1 MKGREQISSWLI
13 LFRAGNSVTAIFGV
27 ILGAILATRGI
38 PRGDPALITI
48 LHSTS
53 VMTFMFSWNALND
66 YMDIEID
73 KINRPDRPI
82 PSGKISQRSALNG
95 VFLSGG
101 VSIASLLS
109 AAFVSSRGEVGV
121 YSWLPAL
128 AIWLL
133 ALALLFNYESKSK
146 FSLRMKDKGLP
157 GNLAISLSVGLI
169 IIFGA
174 AGVSDPMDERAW
186 SVFII
191 GLLYNLSREIV
202 KDVEDL
208 DGDKGRNTYAMRVG
222 PEKARVI
229 ASLILTVTL
238 VCLLAPF
245 LFGIFIDWHLLFI
258 IPSVVT
264 LMSVKP
270 KLVVE
275 DDFAAQQMIKR
286 SMQLCLIAFF
296 GISLIPD

>member
-1 MKGREQISSWLI
+1 MKGRELISSWLI

-38 PRGDPALITI
+38 PRGDFAVITI
-48 LHSTS
+48 LHSIS

-95 VFLSGG
+95 VFFSGG
-101 VSIASLLS
+101 LSIASLLS
-109 AAFVSSRGEVGV
+109 AALVSSRGEIGL
-121 YSWLPAL
+121 YNWLPAL
-128 AIWLL
+128 AIWIL
-133 ALALLFNYESKSK
+133 ALVLLFNYESKSR

-174 AGVSDPMDERAW
+174 TGVSDPLDERAW

-191 GLLYNLSREIV
+191 GFLYNLSREIV

-208 DGDKGRNTYAMRVG
+208 DGDKGRNTFAMRVG
-222 PEKARVI
+222 PERSRVL
-229 ASLILTVTL
+229 ASLVLTVTL

-245 LFGIFIDWHLLFI
+245 LFSIFVDWHLLFI

-270 KLVVE
+270 KLVVG

-286 SMQLCLIAFF
+286 SMQLCLVAFF
-296 GISLIPD
+296 GMSLIPD

>member
-1 MKGREQISSWLI
+1 MKGREKISSWLI

-38 PRGDPALITI
+38 PRGDFALITI

-73 KINRPDRPI
+73 KVNRPDRPI
-82 PSGKISQRSALNG
+82 PAGKISQRGALNG
-95 VFLSGG
+95 VFFSGG
-101 VSIASLLS
+101 LSTASLLS
-109 AAFVSSRGEVGV
+109 AALISSRGEIGL
-121 YSWLPAL
+121 YNWLPAL

-133 ALALLFNYESKSK
+133 ALLLLFNYESKSR

-191 GLLYNLSREIV
+191 GFLYNLSREIV
-202 KDVEDL
+202 KDVEDV
-208 DGDKGRNTYAMRVG
+208 DGDKGRNTFAMRVG
-222 PEKARVI
+222 PERSRVF
-229 ASLILTVTL
+229 ASLVLTATL
-238 VCLLAPF
+238 VCLLTPF

-258 IPSVVT
+258 IPSVVA

-270 KLVVE
+270 KLVVG

-286 SMQLCLIAFF
+286 SMQLCLVAFF
-296 GISLIPD
+296 GMSLIPN

>member
-1 MKGREQISSWLI
+1 VKGREKISSWLI

-38 PRGDPALITI
+38 PRGDFALITI

-73 KINRPDRPI
+73 KVNRPDRPI
-82 PSGKISQRSALNG
+82 PAGKISQRGALNG
-95 VFLSGG
+95 VFFSGG
-101 VSIASLLS
+101 LSTASLLS
-109 AAFVSSRGEVGV
+109 AALISSRGEIGL
-121 YSWLPAL
+121 YNWLPAL

-133 ALALLFNYESKSK
+133 ALLLLFNYESKSR

-191 GLLYNLSREIV
+191 GFLYNLSREIV
-202 KDVEDL
+202 KDVEDV
-208 DGDKGRNTYAMRVG
+208 DGDKGRNTFAMRVG
-222 PEKARVI
+222 PERSRVF
-229 ASLILTVTL
+229 ASLVLTATL
-238 VCLLAPF
+238 VCLLTPF

-258 IPSVVT
+258 IPSVVA

-270 KLVVE
+270 KLVVG

-286 SMQLCLIAFF
+286 SMQLCLVAFF
-296 GISLIPD
+296 GMSLIPN

>member
-1 MKGREQISSWLI
+1 VKGREQISSWLI

-101 VSIASLLS
+101 VSIASLLF

-121 YSWLPAL
+121 YGWLPAL

-133 ALALLFNYESKSK
+133 ALVLLFNYESKSR

-174 AGVSDPMDERAW
+174 AGVYDPMDERAW

-296 GISLIPD
+296 GISLMPD